1 MHTAQHNRLCDSEKE
16 TPQMHFLNPLHPL
29 CFSPNPKLP
38 ADRGGEGL
46 PIVRWMAFRKL
57 CKFYQANEK
66 VVWKQS
72 RRAKLSGLSPA
83 SFQLARKAA
92 YFFKEGKKT
101 QTTQL
106 WVNPAFLLIG
116 PLAVWLILGADV
128 YVFLHRTHPVL
139 GAGSPCRISSLPRRS
154 CYGCA
159 ATYAKALLQ
168 GIPINGIKD

>member
-1 MHTAQHNRLCDSEKE
+1 MHTAQHNSLWDSEKE

-29 CFSPNPKLP
+29 CFSPSPKLKLP

-46 PIVRWMAFRKL
+46 PIVRRLAFRKL

-92 YFFKEGKKT
+92 CFLKEGKKNPNN
-101 QTTQL
+101 TTL
-106 WVNPAFLLIG
+106 
-116 PLAVWLILGADV
+116 
-128 YVFLHRTHPVL
+128 
-139 GAGSPCRISSLPRRS
+139 S
-154 CYGCA
+154 
-159 ATYAKALLQ
+159 
-168 GIPINGIKD
+168 